1 VVGPAVCNYI
11 REVLDGWSSV
21 AEINQTFLVLIPKVA
36 KPESVLQFRPISL
49 CNVNFKILTK
59 VIVSRLKPMIPNMA
73 SKHQSSFISG
83 RHITDTIVVAQEI
96 IHSMRSM
103 KGKKGFMAIKVD
115 LEKAYDCLRWD
126 FIRTRC

>member
-1 VVGPAVCNYI
+1 
-11 REVLDGWSSV
+11 
-21 AEINQTFLVLIPKVA
+21 
-36 KPESVLQFRPISL
+36 
-49 CNVNFKILTK
+49 
-59 VIVSRLKPMIPNMA
+59 MA